1 MALDYG
7 TKRIG
12 VALSDD
18 QGMMAFPHSVI
29 HRTKEYVAEIARLAR
44 ENGVTTIVMG
54 DSKDYAGVRN
64 PIMKEA
70 LECVDALRA
79 LGFEVVL
86 EPEILSSHQ
95 ASHFQGKTD
104 LTDAASAS
112 IILQSYI
119 DRKMN

>member
-29 HRTKEYVAEIARLAR
+29 QRTKEYLADITKLAH
-44 ENGVTTIVMG
+44 ESDVGVIVVG
-54 DSKDYAGVRN
+54 DSKDYAGNRN

-70 LECVDALRA
+70 LECVEALKT
-79 LGFEVVL
+79 LGFEVAL

-104 LTDAASAS
+104 MTDAAAAS

-119 DRKMN
+119 DRRKN